1 VSALHATAAEVF
13 AKVLL
18 IAGSSE
24 AEQITAQHGD
34 FAYIA
39 VDRVGQLWGSN
50 KAKELLDVAAIEYA

>member
-1 VSALHATAAEVF
+1 LHATAAEVF

-24 AEQITAQHGD
+24 AEQITARRGEI
-34 FAYIA
+34 AYIA
-39 VDRVGQLWGSN
+39 VDRVGQLWGSD